1 MALFANVFTTKY
13 LPKEVTLLVFRRSFS
28 NSEFFCVRRSPTIF
42 EQTRQQHSNSPQ
54 RNDQIQQILDQF
66 EKMQLASQNEPLATS
81 QQQIVQLSERLI
93 QLALT
98 ATNLVCNL
106 LQKNGAETTDKFKGQ
121 IKMEKMPTVATIEPQ
136 NTKRDGRAAENKN
149 EWIWICAKCRRRNSI
164 LLYECQSCAK
174 GHPTEAQR
182 EAIGRALAGVWQCF
196 NCKKINGRLNKV
208 CFECAT
214 KRPLKLAASRE
225 ISTANGNIEQN
236 QMENL
241 PNLLNVKRNDKTG
254 GETVAT
260 KQNNGSYFAQQQT
273 NTTDEKAQ
281 KEERQ
286 RRIESKSKLG
296 QMFFEGPTEEK
307 QKQSMAK

>member
-28 NSEFFCVRRSPTIF
+28 NSDFFCVRRSPTIF
-42 EQTRQQHSNSPQ
+42 EQTRQQHSNSSQ

-66 EKMQLASQNEPLATS
+66 DKMQLPSQNEPLATS
-81 QQQIVQLSERLI
+81 QQQIVQLSERLV

-106 LQKNGAETTDKFKGQ
+106 LQKNGAEATDQFKGQ
-121 IKMEKMPTVATIEPQ
+121 IKMAKMPTVATIEPQ
-136 NTKRDGRAAENKN
+136 NTKRDGRAAENEKG
-149 EWIWICAKCRRRNSI
+149 WTWICEKCRKRNSI
-164 LLYECQSCAK
+164 LRYECQSCEK

-182 EAIGRALAGVWQCF
+182 EAIGRALTGVWQCF
-196 NCKKINGRLNKV
+196 NCKKINDRLNKV
-208 CFECAT
+208 CSECAT
-214 KRPLKLAASRE
+214 KRPLKMAASRE

-241 PNLLNVKRNDKTG
+241 PNLLNVKRNDKRG

-260 KQNNGSYFAQQQT
+260 EQNNGSHFAQQQT

-296 QMFFEGPTEEK
+296 QMFFEGPAEEK
-307 QKQSMAK
+307 QKQAMAK